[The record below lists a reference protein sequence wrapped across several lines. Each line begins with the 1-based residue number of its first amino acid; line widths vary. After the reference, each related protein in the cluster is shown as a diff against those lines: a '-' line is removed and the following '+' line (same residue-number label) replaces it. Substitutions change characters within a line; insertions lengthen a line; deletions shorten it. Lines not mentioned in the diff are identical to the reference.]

1 MNAVYIMQDKN
12 IHLAKTIDFN
22 DTFWQHKII
31 LIDSRNLLFP
41 DKSIFIAFE
50 GRFSD
55 GHQFIDHLYHQGV
68 RHFIISKSIAYD
80 AYPKA
85 HFIRVKN
92 AVTILQDFARH
103 HRQQWRLFGPMPV
116 VLLLPCRYVNLG
128 WQIMQPLAWWL
139 IAALCLFL

>member
-12 IHLAKTIDFN
+12 IHLAKSIDFN
-22 DTFWQHKII
+22 DPFWQHKII

-103 HRQQWRLFGPMPV
+103 HRQQFN
-116 VLLLPCRYVNLG
+116 LPIIGNANNCACV
-128 WQIMQPLAWWL
+128 
-139 IAALCLFL
+139 F